1 MEVRRALQ
9 ADRET
14 CLALRRALAPG
25 PLTVEH
31 EAQIDLALA
40 NRMQRSVFL
49 CFGEAEGAIG
59 MVEVVIRPYYP
70 GVALSPVAALESL
83 WVPATGAGEGAARA
97 LIVAAEEWARTRGC
111 RELTLAVPVDDAGAL
126 AQRTSLGFVEIGRS
140 VLMRRSIAAVVPP
153 RSVRPER
160 EARSVPRRPAK
171 SPVRARGYALKLVH
185 VLVAMGGVFAI
196 AGSDISS
203 PDPTRGAWLP
213 LLGAACAIYVLAVLV
228 VWRYR
233 SRTSESERAEELFS
247 PRDGGRDDG

>member
-1 MEVRRALQ
+1 VAVRRALE

-31 EAQIDLALA
+31 EAQIELALA

-49 CFGEAEGAIG
+49 CFGEAEEAIG
-59 MVEVVIRPYYP
+59 MIEVVIRPYYP
-70 GVALSPVAALESL
+70 GVALAPVAALESL
-83 WVPATGAGEGAARA
+83 CVPAGGAGEVAARA

-111 RELTLAVPVDDAGAL
+111 RELALAVPVDDVGAL

-140 VLMRRSIAAVVPP
+140 VLMRRSIAAIAPP
-153 RSVRPER
+153 RSARPE
-160 EARSVPRRPAK
+160 AQSAVPRRPAK
-171 SPVRARGYALKLVH
+171 SPARARGYALKLVH
-185 VLVAMGGVFAI
+185 VLVAIGGVVAI

-213 LLGAACAIYVLAVLV
+213 LLGAACAIYVLTVLV

-233 SRTSESERAEELFS
+233 SRTSESERADELFS
-247 PRDGGRDDG
+247 PRDGERDDG